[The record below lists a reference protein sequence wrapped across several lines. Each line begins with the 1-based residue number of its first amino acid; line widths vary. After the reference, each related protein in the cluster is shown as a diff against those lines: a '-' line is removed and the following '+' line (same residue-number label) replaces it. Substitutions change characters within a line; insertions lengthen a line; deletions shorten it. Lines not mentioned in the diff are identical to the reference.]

1 MFICILNTLIYI
13 DTLQGAVS
21 PSSTM
26 GSPSPM
32 PTPTTPCVLEEFLRE
47 RKELDRCWMTV
58 DRLAGKVVLCT
69 IYVSLLFSIW
79 LDVALRSRFCVACM

>member
-1 MFICILNTLIYI
+1 MLICILNTLIYI

-21 PSSTM
+21 PTSTM

-32 PTPTTPCVLEEFLRE
+32 PTPATPCALEEFLRE
-47 RKELDRCWMTV
+47 RKELDRRWMAA

-69 IYVSLLFSIW
+69 LYASLVLSIW
-79 LDVALRSRFCVACM
+79 LDVSLRSPF